1 MKDHSLHMDKNIN
14 VFSEYILNLQERI
27 KKDETQKY
35 DEMNKLKNIV
45 AVSLNDTKEILKHY
59 KIVHSLYLEG
69 VDEFRRKNEII
80 LH

>member
-1 MKDHSLHMDKNIN
+1 MDKNIN
-14 VFSEYILNLQERI
+14 VFSEYILNLQKRI

-45 AVSLNDTKEILKHY
+45 AVSLNDTKEILEHY
-59 KIVHSLYLEG
+59 KIVHSLYSEG

-80 LH
+80 LHWKN